1 MTLPPLR
8 AERRSPQEHRFWDCL
23 EAKRSKLEMDL
34 FHKET
39 MKMKHMKR
47 FVALFAALALVLAMA
62 APAFADEG
70 AGTGAETTTGTI
82 TINNAVSGVTYKFYR
97 IMEIESHTRDN
108 PYTGVVYKT
117 NTTWDAFVKDS
128 QWNNYFTVNEDGTIF
143 VKPETATDKNFSAKF
158 AEEAAKVV
166 SGKAPDYSKQ
176 ADGSAI
182 KETVRLGY
190 YLVVPEGWADVN
202 PVTCSLGTTNPD
214 VIINEKNSDTTTEK
228 KIMENGD
235 PKSTNSAS
243 IGDTVN
249 YKTTITVKDGDP
261 KNYVLHDKMTG
272 LDFNADS
279 VKITVTNGST
289 SKELTATTDYEV
301 KTPADG
307 CTFHIEFKTNALKP
321 NDIVEVTYSAKVA
334 ASAAIGD
341 SGNKNE
347 THLDYGEG
355 KHTTTSETETYVWEV
370 NIHKYTAPTENADIP
385 LAGAKFI
392 IYRGND
398 DAREY
403 AVIADGKISAWKQ
416 ERNAATELTT
426 PNTGNLSVKG
436 LDAGEYYLEETEA
449 PKGYNKLKDAIKF
462 TIADENA
469 PVKGQV
475 SYDTDSTGTIKV
487 LNNAGTTLPT
497 TGGIGTTIFYLIGGG
512 LMVAAAVLLIAKK
525 RMENK

>member
-1 MTLPPLR
+1 
-8 AERRSPQEHRFWDCL
+8 
-23 EAKRSKLEMDL
+23 
-34 FHKET
+34 
-39 MKMKHMKR
+39 MKHMKR

-62 APAFADEG
+62 VPAFADTE
-70 AGTGAETTTGTI
+70 ATTGSI
-82 TINNAVSGVTYKFYR
+82 TINNAVVGKTYKVYR
-97 IMEIESHTRDN
+97 ILDLYSANSDYSAII
-108 PYTGVVYKT
+108 YKT
-117 NTTWDAFVKDS
+117 NDTWAGFISTVKETYFDKIDDTTKVVTVKNS
-128 QWNNYFTVNEDGTIF
+128 LTEANA
-143 VKPETATDKNFSAKF
+143 KALAASAKEWLKTHTDIQPD
-158 AEEAAKVV
+158 ATEVV
-166 SGKAPDYSKQ
+166 ATSS
-176 ADGSAI
+176 
-182 KETVRLGY
+182 TVTFNNLKLGY
-190 YLVVPEGWADVN
+190 YLVETSEWGTSNVDAVF
-202 PVTCSLGTTNPD
+202 SLDTTKPNA
-214 VIINEKNSDTTTEK
+214 IINEKNSDTTTEK
-228 KIMENGD
+228 KIMEKGV

-301 KTPADG
+301 KTPTDD
-307 CTFHIEFKTNALKP
+307 CTFHIEFEANVLKP
-321 NDIVEVTYSAKVA
+321 NDVVEVTYSAKVA

-347 THLDYGEG
+347 THLVYGDN
-355 KHTTTSETETYVWEV
+355 KHTTSSETKTYVWSFDV
-370 NIHKYTAPTENADIP
+370 HKYTGENTA
-385 LAGAKFI
+385 LAGAKFKVWNSDKSQTA
-392 IYRGND
+392 YFKY
-398 DAREY
+398 DATAEVY
-403 AVIADGKISAWKQ
+403 KFAGWTAVEGAVC
-416 ERNAATELTT
+416 EFTT
-426 PNTGNLSVKG
+426 PDDGNIAFEG
-436 LDAGEYYLEETEA
+436 LNAGTYYLEEIEA
-449 PKGYNKLKDAIKF
+449 PKGYNKLDDAIKF

-475 SYDTDSTGTIKV
+475 SYDTNSTGTIKV